1 MVVLACLV
9 DVYNT
14 AEVPLS
20 RAGQLTVNP
29 PQMAGSGTRFIPIGW
44 RFLEFKRGKPDYW
57 LISGLARFRAR
68 CPKMGER
75 HHPYAY
81 SARPPDRRRSGL
93 GRRRRHSGFVGRA
106 CDLEWLPAAPVG
118 YRR

>member
-20 RAGQLTVNP
+20 RARQLTVNP
-29 PQMAGSGTRFIPIGW
+29 PQKAGSGTQFIPIGW

-57 LISGLARFRAR
+57 LISGLARFRAS
-68 CPKMGER
+68 CPPKRGKP
-75 HHPYAY
+75 HPYAY
-81 SARPPDRRRSGL
+81 SARPPGRSQPGL
-93 GRRRRHSGFVGRA
+93 GRRRRHSGFAGRA
-106 CDLEWLPAAPVG
+106 CDMEWLPA
-118 YRR
+118 